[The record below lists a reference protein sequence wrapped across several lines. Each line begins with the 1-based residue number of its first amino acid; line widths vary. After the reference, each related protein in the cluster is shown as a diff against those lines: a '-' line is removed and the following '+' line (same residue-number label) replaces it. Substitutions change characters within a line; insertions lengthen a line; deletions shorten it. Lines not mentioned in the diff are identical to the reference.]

1 MDASGAVAELEAFAE
16 KLGVLVV
23 YDHLTGDAVG
33 PGGLCKVKG
42 KWRIIIE
49 RRSSPGERLSIL
61 AQALS
66 RFDLEAHFL
75 SPSVRELVERYRQ
88 RSGG

>member
-1 MDASGAVAELEAFAE
+1 MDINGAVAELEAVAH
-16 KLGVLVV
+16 KLGVLVI
-23 YDHLTGDAVG
+23 YDHLVGDGMG

-42 KWRIIIE
+42 QWRVIIE
-49 RRSSPGERLSIL
+49 RRSSPGEKLSIL

-75 SPSVRELVERYRQ
+75 SPAVREIVERYKTRQ
-88 RSGG
+88 D